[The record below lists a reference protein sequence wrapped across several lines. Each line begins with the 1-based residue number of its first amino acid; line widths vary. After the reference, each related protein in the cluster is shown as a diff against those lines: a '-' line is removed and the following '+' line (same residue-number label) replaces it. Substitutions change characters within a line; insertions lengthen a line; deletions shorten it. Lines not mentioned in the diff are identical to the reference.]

1 MTKILALALLVAAV
15 LPAAGE
21 AARLP
26 VVVVPSEAF
35 QALERDGA
43 QGLLVPD
50 AGPETSRARAL
61 AALRRGAVRNSLL
74 EGTPAGRPLIDVT
87 YARSLPR
94 DPAIVLSLP
103 PAGRR
108 PNDARYRIAVLAPG
122 FDGLLTSDSTRIP
135 GLVSIV
141 DVAPTA
147 LGTDGKL
154 GSTPAGDPAAS
165 LLALDRRI
173 DEHRDA
179 KTPVLLVSLA
189 LIVGL
194 AIFRRRAVLPAFA
207 GILLANLAFGVTG
220 WTHVWVDV
228 TVVVLFAAAGVAFAR
243 LPVAGHGLLLAG
255 VLAAYLIA
263 MGIDARWV
271 ALSPL
276 GPTQN
281 ARFYGLSNLL
291 STLLLVPALASAAIL
306 GGWAVAAIAALALVT
321 VGGSQFGAD
330 GGGVLVLLT
339 GYAVLVA
346 LTRRPTR
353 RTLVAA
359 AVVLV
364 VLAAALALG
373 GSSHVTDALAGG
385 PKELAEDFW
394 RRLQLSWLRATS
406 SWGVALLV
414 FGGIAVL
421 AVLARRERRPLLLA
435 YFAALAVSL
444 LVNDSPNDIILAGLG
459 GYLVLSTAPE
469 VARPATERARPAAPE
484 PRARSAPAAS
494 R

>member
-1 MTKILALALLVAAV
+1 MLVVYDTDLGLSDLESLAD
-15 LPAAGE
+15 
-21 AARLP
+21 
-26 VVVVPSEAF
+26 
-35 QALERDGA
+35 DGA
-43 QGLLVPD
+43 VGLLVPD
-50 AGPETSRARAL
+50 AGPKTSQARAI
-61 AALRRGAVRNSLL
+61 AALERGAVRNSLL
-74 EGTPAGRPLIDVT
+74 EDAPSGKPLVPLTDSNVP
-87 YARSLPR
+87 YPPLPR
-94 DPAIVLSLP
+94 VVVGIPK
-103 PAGRR
+103 GGTQ
-108 PNDARYRIAVLAPG
+108 PNDRRYPIVVIAPG
-122 FDGLLTSDSTRIP
+122 YRGLLTSHSTRIA
-135 GLVSIV
+135 GLVSVV

-147 LGTDGKL
+147 LGTEAKL
-154 GSTPAGDPAAS
+154 GSTRADDPAAA

-179 KTPVLLVSLA
+179 KTPVLVVSLA
-189 LIVGL
+189 LIVVL

-207 GILLANLAFGVTG
+207 SILLANVALGATG
-220 WTHVWVDV
+220 WTDVWIDV
-228 TVVVLFAAAGVAFAR
+228 SVVVLFAAAGVAFAR
-243 LPVAGHGLLLAG
+243 LPLIAHGFLLAG
-255 VLAAYLIA
+255 VLVAYLIA
-263 MGIDARWV
+263 MAIDARWV

-291 STLLLVPALASAAIL
+291 STLLLVPALASAAIV
-306 GGWAVAAIAALALVT
+306 GGWAVAAVAALALVT

-339 GYAVLVA
+339 GYAVLVV

-353 RTLVAA
+353 RTLLAA
-359 AVVLV
+359 AVVVV

-385 PKELAEDFW
+385 PTELAEDFW

-406 SWGVALLV
+406 GWGVALIV

-421 AVLARRERRPLLLA
+421 AALARRERRPLLLA
-435 YFAALAVSL
+435 YLAAIAVSL
-444 LVNDSPNDIILAGLG
+444 LVNDSPNDVVLAGLA
-459 GYLVLSTAPE
+459 GYVVLSTAPE